1 LSWKRRANNM
11 ALATIKTV
19 AVTGNQAVAE
29 AFRQLN
35 PDVMPAYPITPST
48 GIMESFTTFVSN
60 GKVDTETILVE
71 SEHSAMSACIGAAAA
86 GGRVATA
93 TSAQGLALM
102 WEMLHIA
109 SGYRLPILMALVNRA
124 LSAPLNIHGD
134 HSDGMGM
141 RDCGWIQLFSENGQE
156 AYDNTIMAYRIAEHK
171 DVRLPIAVNMDGFII
186 SHSIE
191 SMQYMTDE
199 EVKKFVGDYIAVDP
213 LLDIDNPKSIG
224 ALVLPDYYME
234 HKRAQHEAMSNVK
247 RVVKDVSEEFAKVT
261 GRKYDLFE
269 SYRLEDAEVVLVALN
284 SAAGTIKDEVDR
296 YRENGVKVG
305 LLKPRLFRPFP
316 YDEVGTA
323 LKNAK
328 AICVMDRA
336 DSYGG
341 YGPLFMEIA
350 SAMATQRGPVLFNK
364 IYGLGGRDL
373 MPLDVDK
380 VIEETVEASKT
391 GKARMMKEY
400 ITVRN

>member
-1 LSWKRRANNM
+1 MGITSTK
-11 ALATIKTV
+11 IV
-19 AVTGNQAVAE
+19 AVTGNQAVSE
-29 AFRQLN
+29 AFRQIN

-48 GIMESFTTFVSN
+48 GIMESFTSFVSN
-60 GKVDTETILVE
+60 GKVDTEMILVE
-71 SEHSAMSACIGAAAA
+71 SEHSAMSAAIGASAA

-141 RDCGWIQLFSENGQE
+141 RDCGWIQLFCENAQE
-156 AYDNTIMAYRIAEHK
+156 AYDNMIMAPRIAEHAE
-171 DVRLPIAVNMDGFII
+171 VRLPIAVNMDGFII

-191 SMQYMTDE
+191 SMNYIPDAD
-199 EVKKFVGDYIAVDP
+199 VKSFVGEFPQINP
-213 LLDIDNPKSIG
+213 LLDTDNPKSIG
-224 ALVLPDYYME
+224 ALVLTDYYME
-234 HKRAQHEAMSNVK
+234 HKRAQHEAMTKVMK
-247 RVVKDVSEEFAKVT
+247 VVEDVSTEFAGRF
-261 GRKYDLFE
+261 GRKYELFE
-269 SYRLEDAEVVLVALN
+269 AYRLEDAEVVIVALN

-296 YRENGVKVG
+296 YRDKGVKAG

-316 YDEVGTA
+316 HELIGAA
-323 LKNAK
+323 LRNAR
-328 AICVMDRA
+328 AVCVMDRA

-341 YGPLFMEIA
+341 FGPLYMEIA
-350 SAMATQRGPVLFNK
+350 SALYPHRGPVLFNK

-373 MPLDVDK
+373 MPLDVDQ
-380 VIEETVEASKT
+380 VIEETAEAART
-391 GKARMMKEY
+391 GKVKMVKEY

>member
-1 LSWKRRANNM
+1 M
-11 ALATIKTV
+11 GVTTTKTV

-29 AFRQLN
+29 ALRQLN

-48 GIMESFTTFVSN
+48 GILEAFTSFVSN
-60 GKVDTETILVE
+60 GKVDTEMILVE
-71 SEHSAMSACIGAAAA
+71 SEHSAMSAGIGASAA

-93 TSAQGLALM
+93 TSSQGLALM

-124 LSAPLNIHGD
+124 LSAPLNIHCD

-141 RDCGWIQLFSENGQE
+141 RDCSWIQLFSENAQE

-171 DVRLPIAVNMDGFII
+171 DVRLPIAINMDGFIT

-191 SMQYMTDE
+191 NMQFIPDAD
-199 EVKKFVGDYIAVDP
+199 VKKFVGEYIAIEP
-213 LLDIDNPKSIG
+213 LLDIENPKSVG
-224 ALVLPDYYME
+224 ALVLPDYYIE
-234 HKRAQHEAMSNVK
+234 HKRAQHEAMANAK
-247 RVVKDVSEEFAKVT
+247 KVVQDVSAEFAKLS
-261 GRKYDLFE
+261 GRTYEMFE

-296 YRENGVKVG
+296 YREKGVKAG

-316 YDEVGTA
+316 YEEVGVA
-323 LKNAK
+323 LKNTK
-328 AICVMDRA
+328 AVCVMDRA

-341 YGPLFMEIA
+341 YGPMFMEIV
-350 SAMATQRGPVLFNK
+350 SAVYPNRQGPLLFNK

-380 VIEETVEASKT
+380 VIDETIQTAKT
-391 GKARMMKEY
+391 GKVKMIKEY

>member
-1 LSWKRRANNM
+1 M
-11 ALATIKTV
+11 AIKTKTV
-19 AVTGNQAVAE
+19 AVDGNTAVAE

-48 GIMESFTTFVSN
+48 GVMQSFTSFVSN
-60 GKVDTETILVE
+60 GKVDTEMVLVE

-93 TSAQGLALM
+93 TSSQGMALM

-141 RDCGWIQLFSENGQE
+141 RDCSWIQLFSENAQE
-156 AYDNTIMAYRIAEHK
+156 AYDNVIMAYRIAEHK
-171 DVRLPIAVNMDGFII
+171 DIRLPIAVNMDGFII

-191 SMQYMTDE
+191 SMQYLPDD
-199 EVKKFVGDYIAVDP
+199 EVKKFVGEYLAVDP
-213 LLDIDNPKSIG
+213 LLDIDHPKSIG

-234 HKRAQHEAMSNVK
+234 HKRAQHEAMTKVPA
-247 RVVKDVSEEFAKVT
+247 VVQAVSDEYAKLS
-261 GRKYDLFE
+261 GREYGLFE
-269 SYRLEDAEVVLVALN
+269 AYRLEDAEVVLVALN

-296 YRENGVKVG
+296 YREKGVKAG

-316 YDEVGTA
+316 YEQVGAA
-323 LKNAK
+323 LRNAK
-328 AICVMDRA
+328 AVCVMDRA

-341 YGPLFMEIA
+341 FGPLHMEIA
-350 SAMATQRGPVLFNK
+350 SALYPHKGPVLFNK

-373 MPLDVDK
+373 MPVDVDQ
-380 VIEETVEASKT
+380 VLNETAEVAKT
-391 GKARMMKEY
+391 GKVKLVKEY

>member
-1 LSWKRRANNM
+1 M
-11 ALATIKTV
+11 AATTKTV

-29 AFRQLN
+29 ALRQIN
-35 PDVMPAYPITPST
+35 PDVMAAYPITPST
-48 GIMESFTTFVSN
+48 EIMQRYTEFVSN
-60 GKVDTETILVE
+60 GKVDTEVILVE
-71 SEHSAMSACIGAAAA
+71 SEHSAMSACIGASAA

-93 TSAQGLALM
+93 TSSQGLALM

-109 SGYRLPILMALVNRA
+109 SGYRLPILIALVNRA

-134 HSDGMGM
+134 HSDGMGA
-141 RDCGWIQLFSENGQE
+141 RDTGWIQLYSENAQE
-156 AYDNTIMAYRIAEHK
+156 AYDNTVMAYRIAEHA
-171 DVRLPIAVNMDGFII
+171 DVRLPIMTCMDGFII

-191 SMQYMTDE
+191 SMQFLPDE
-199 EVKKFVGDYIAVDP
+199 DVIKFVGEFKAIDP
-213 LLDIDNPKSIG
+213 LLDTDHPKSMG

-234 HKRAQHEAMSNVK
+234 HKRAQHEATTKVK
-247 RVVKDVSEEFAKVT
+247 KVVLDVSAEFARLF
-261 GRKYDLFE
+261 GRKYELFE
-269 SYRLEDAEVVLVALN
+269 SYRLDDAEVVLVALN

-296 YRENGVKVG
+296 YRDKGVKAG

-316 YDEVGTA
+316 YEEVGAA

-328 AICVMDRA
+328 AVCVMDRA

-341 YGPLFMEIA
+341 YGPLFMELA
-350 SAMATQRGPVLFNK
+350 SALYPHRGPILFNK
-364 IYGLGGRDL
+364 VYGLGGRDL

-380 VIEETVEASKT
+380 VIEETVEVAKT
-391 GKARMMKEY
+391 GKARMVKEY

>member
-1 LSWKRRANNM
+1 M
-11 ALATIKTV
+11 TTTKTV

-29 AFRQLN
+29 ALRQLN

-48 GIMESFTTFVSN
+48 DIMESFTEFVSN
-60 GKVDTETILVE
+60 GKVDTEMILVE
-71 SEHSAMSACIGAAAA
+71 SEHSAMSACIGASAA

-93 TSAQGLALM
+93 TSAQGMALM

-141 RDCGWIQLFSENGQE
+141 RDCGWIQLFCENAQE
-156 AYDNTIMAYRIAEHK
+156 AYDNTIMAYRIAEHR

-191 SMQYMTDE
+191 SMQFITDAD
-199 EVKKFVGDYIAVDP
+199 VKKFVGEYIAIDP

-234 HKRAQHEAMSNVK
+234 HKRAQHEAMLNAKKVIA
-247 RVVKDVSEEFAKVT
+247 DVSVEFAKLT
-261 GRKYDLFE
+261 GRKYELFE

-296 YRENGVKVG
+296 YREKGVKAG
-305 LLKPRLFRPFP
+305 PSEAPRVQALPVRGGGRGAQEREGRLRHGPRRFLRRFRPAP
-316 YDEVGTA
+316 SWRSPPRCIPTI
-323 LKNAK
+323 AK
-328 AICVMDRA
+328 GVA
-336 DSYGG
+336 
-341 YGPLFMEIA
+341 
-350 SAMATQRGPVLFNK
+350 LFNK

-373 MPLDVDK
+373 MPRGRGPGDRRDHRGREDRQGEDGER
-380 VIEETVEASKT
+380 IP
-391 GKARMMKEY
+391 
-400 ITVRN
+400 VR

>member
-1 LSWKRRANNM
+1 M
-11 ALATIKTV
+11 PITTKTV
-19 AVTGNQAVAE
+19 AVTGNQAVSE
-29 AFRQLN
+29 AFRQIN

-48 GIMESFTTFVSN
+48 GIMESFTSFVSN
-60 GKVDTETILVE
+60 GKVDTEMILVE
-71 SEHSAMSACIGAAAA
+71 SEHSAMSAAIGASAA

-141 RDCGWIQLFSENGQE
+141 RDCGWIQLFCENAQE
-156 AYDNTIMAYRIAEHK
+156 AYDNMIMAPRIAEHAE
-171 DVRLPIAVNMDGFII
+171 VRLPIAVNMDGFII

-191 SMQYMTDE
+191 SMNYIPDAD
-199 EVKKFVGDYIAVDP
+199 VKSFVGEFPQINP
-213 LLDIDNPKSIG
+213 LLDTDNPKSIG
-224 ALVLPDYYME
+224 ALVLTDYYME
-234 HKRAQHEAMSNVK
+234 HKRAQHEAMTKVMK
-247 RVVKDVSEEFAKVT
+247 VVEDVSTEFAGRF
-261 GRKYDLFE
+261 GRKYELFE
-269 SYRLEDAEVVLVALN
+269 AYRLEDAEVVIVALN

-296 YRENGVKVG
+296 YRDKGVKAG

-316 YDEVGTA
+316 HELIGAA
-323 LKNAK
+323 LRNAR
-328 AICVMDRA
+328 AVCVMDRA

-341 YGPLFMEIA
+341 FGPLYMEIA
-350 SAMATQRGPVLFNK
+350 SALYPHRGPVLFNK

-373 MPLDVDK
+373 MPFDVDQ
-380 VIEETVEASKT
+380 VIEETAEAART
-391 GKARMMKEY
+391 GKVKMVKEY

>member
-1 LSWKRRANNM
+1 M
-11 ALATIKTV
+11 AIATKAKTV

-29 AFRQLN
+29 ALRQIN
-35 PDVMPAYPITPST
+35 PDVVPAYPITPST
-48 GIMESFTTFVSN
+48 DIVQRFADFVNN
-60 GKVDTETILVE
+60 GKVDTEMITVE
-71 SEHSAMSACIGAAAA
+71 SEHSAMSACIGASAA

-93 TSAQGLALM
+93 TSSQGMALM

-134 HSDGMGM
+134 HSDGMSM
-141 RDCGWIQLFSENGQE
+141 RDCGWIQLFCENAQE
-156 AYDNTIMAYRIAEHK
+156 AYDNMVMAPRIAEHL

-191 SMQYMTDE
+191 SMQYLPDE
-199 EVKKFVGDYIAVDP
+199 EVKKFIGEFRTVNP
-213 LLDIDNPKSIG
+213 LLDTDNPKSVG

-234 HKRAQHEAMSNVK
+234 HKRAQHEATTKVAK
-247 RVVKDVSEEFAKVT
+247 IVQEVSEEFAKLS

-269 SYRLEDAEVVLVALN
+269 TYRLEDADVVLVALN
-284 SAAGTIKDEVDR
+284 SAAGTIKDEIDR
-296 YRENGVKVG
+296 YRDKDVKAG

-316 YDEVGTA
+316 YDLVGAA

-341 YGPLFMEIA
+341 FGPLYMEIA
-350 SAMATQRGPVLFNK
+350 SALYPHKGPVLFNK

-373 MPLDVDK
+373 MPVDVDQ
-380 VIEETVEASKT
+380 VLNETVEAAKT
-391 GKARMMKEY
+391 GKIRMPKEY

>member
-1 LSWKRRANNM
+1 M
-11 ALATIKTV
+11 AVTTTKTV

-29 AFRQLN
+29 ALRQLN

-48 GIMESFTTFVSN
+48 EIMQRYSEFVSN
-60 GKVDTETILVE
+60 GKVDTEMILVE
-71 SEHSAMSACIGAAAA
+71 SEHSAMSAAIGASAA

-93 TSAQGLALM
+93 TSSQGMALM

-109 SGYRLPILMALVNRA
+109 SGYRLPILLSLVNRA
-124 LSAPLNIHGD
+124 LSGPLNIHGD

-141 RDCGWIQLFSENGQE
+141 RDCGWIQLFSENAQE

-191 SMQYMTDE
+191 SMQFLPDDA
-199 EVKKFVGDYIAVDP
+199 VKKFIGEYKAIDP
-213 LLDIDNPKSIG
+213 LLDMDNPKSIG

-234 HKRAQHEAMSNVK
+234 HKRAQHEAMLK
-247 RVVKDVSEEFAKVT
+247 AKQVVQDVSAEFAKLF
-261 GRKYDLFE
+261 GRKYELFE
-269 SYRLEDAEVVLVALN
+269 TYRLEDAEVVLVALN

-296 YRENGVKVG
+296 YREKGIKAG
-305 LLKPRLFRPFP
+305 LLKPRMFRPFP
-316 YDEVGTA
+316 YEEVGAA

-328 AICVMDRA
+328 AVCVMDRA

-341 YGPLFMEIA
+341 NGPLFMEIA
-350 SAMATQRGPVLFNK
+350 SAVYPHRQGPVLFNK

-373 MPLDVDK
+373 MPLDIDQ
-380 VIEETVEASKT
+380 VIDEAVEVAKTSTVKLV
-391 GKARMMKEY
+391 KEY